1 MMTSVHGF
9 FNMLTETDM
18 ERYRAETFLTKEP
31 ETIAWINDMKPG
43 EVLYDVGANV
53 GVYTLYAAS
62 RGVKVV
68 AIEPVLENY
77 VRLVR
82 NIEANG
88 FDKIVLPLYAAAGA
102 CPWDDIFEMTTV
114 SIDDNQAGA
123 SGAQAESKHGK
134 IIRDIPVVPLGR
146 IGHMCSLWPDHIKID
161 VDGRERH
168 VLQGANIDDPKSYLI
183 EINPPWSKGGAQR
196 MLGRTFTTD
205 NKYNTM
211 TPHSRERRQRGG
223 IAAENVIFTR
233 R

>member
-1 MMTSVHGF
+1 MMTSVHGY

-31 ETIAWINDMKPG
+31 ETIVWINDMKPG

-53 GVYTLYAAS
+53 GIYTLYAAS

-68 AIEPVLENY
+68 AIEPMLENY

-88 FDKIVLPLYAAAGA
+88 FDKLALPLYGAAGA
-102 CPWDDIFEMTTV
+102 RPWEMTTL

-123 SGAQAESKHGK
+123 SGAQAESRHGK
-134 IIRDIPVVPLGR
+134 IMRVVPVISLSR
-146 IGHMCSLWPDHIKID
+146 IGYMCKLWPDHIKID

-168 VLQGANIDDPKSYLI
+168 VLQGANINDPQSYLI
-183 EINPPWSKGGAQR
+183 EINPSWSKSGAQR
-196 MLGRTFTTD
+196 MLGGIFTTD

-211 TPHSRERRQRGG
+211 TPHSRERRQREG

>member
-1 MMTSVHGF
+1 
-9 FNMLTETDM
+9 M

-31 ETIAWINDMKPG
+31 ETIAWINDMQPG

-62 RGVKVV
+62 RGIRVV

-82 NIEANG
+82 NIEMNG
-88 FDKIVLPLYAAAGA
+88 FKNVVPLYGAAG
-102 CPWDDIFEMTTV
+102 PYSQV
-114 SIDDNQAGA
+114 SRELYVRSMDAGA
-123 SGAQAESKHGK
+123 SGGQ
-134 IIRDIPVVPLGR
+134 IIAPIGQDGDEFTPQCERMIPIYSLDDNHLPLW
-146 IGHMCSLWPDHIKID
+146 MPQHIKID
-161 VDGRERH
+161 VDGKEEY
-168 VLQGANIDDPKSYLI
+168 VLMGTIKILPAKALKSMLI
-183 EINPPWSKGGAQR
+183 EINPNQFSGMKVYFEIMGY
-196 MLGRTFTTD
+196 TTD

-211 TPHSRERRQRGG
+211 TPHSRERRQREG